1 MFAHDRARPRH
12 DRPILGRAARVF
24 ALAAAAV
31 LFATSCEDKGLG
43 RPCNAIKDATP
54 LQGAYTTMASDCPS
68 RICNKPGVQPGVVPT
83 DVDTGPY
90 CTIPC
95 ASDDDCDG
103 ETRDGSNKLDTR
115 CKRGYVCSMPFD
127 VGELCCQKL
136 CLCRDFVSTS
146 TGPLVPEI
154 CANDPKSCNK

>member
-12 DRPILGRAARVF
+12 DRRFLGRAASVF
-24 ALAAAAV
+24 ALVVAAV
-31 LFATSCEDKGLG
+31 LATGCEDKQLG
-43 RPCNAIKDATP
+43 RPCSDIPDASP

-68 RICNKPGVQPGVVPT
+68 RICNKPGVQPGVST
-83 DVDTGPY
+83 DLDTGPY

-95 ASDDDCDG
+95 ATDDDCNG
-103 ETRDGSNKLDTR
+103 ETRDVSNKLDTR

-127 VGELCCQKL
+127 VGELCCKKL
-136 CLCRDFVSTS
+136 CLCRDFVSAS